1 MYGASLSRIIIGSI
15 LGIPYIIYCA
25 IMRCC
30 ITCILKDGTILRKFR
45 FWKLIRS
52 IVCAIIL
59 VTIITGRIFLWIGY
73 FSFAEGSLESTT
85 GISNQWFLIDNIN
98 EICRSVSGIYVFY
111 GFKWVTRALSQ
122 LKRSDEFD
130 GEYYSDNESK
140 SEEDNKKKKEICE
153 IKHKAEQQK
162 REQNIMLRNIEQADK
177 IDIEEHRRKK
187 YGNFYDAYMKN
198 FGQNGGNSENFN
210 EQAIEDVYVGSEKID
225 DFENNSKYQIIF

>member
-1 MYGASLSRIIIGSI
+1 MTRRIKLWIFCYPSRRTPLQFIKAFLILDMFIFTINTLLEILVQMGITNMFSIMYGASLSRIIIGSI

-140 SEEDNKKKKEICE
+140 SEEDNKKKKRSV
-153 IKHKAEQQK
+153 K
-162 REQNIMLRNIEQADK
+162 
-177 IDIEEHRRKK
+177 
-187 YGNFYDAYMKN
+187 
-198 FGQNGGNSENFN
+198 
-210 EQAIEDVYVGSEKID
+210 
-225 DFENNSKYQIIF
+225 